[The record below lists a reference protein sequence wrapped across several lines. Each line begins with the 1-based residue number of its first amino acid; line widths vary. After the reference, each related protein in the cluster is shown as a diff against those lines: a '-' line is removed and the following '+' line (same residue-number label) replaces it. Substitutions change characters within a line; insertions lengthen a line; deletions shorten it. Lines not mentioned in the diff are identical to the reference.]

1 MIQREGDALAQ
12 RVNVGARGMRERVA
26 GDFDLHHPFEIFG
39 RDFGLEP
46 LDQRFEV
53 GQSHFYLEGS
63 AG

>member
-1 MIQREGDALAQ
+1 
-12 RVNVGARGMRERVA
+12 VGCRKRVA
-26 GDFDLHHPFEIFG
+26 GDLDLHHPFEILS
-39 RDFGLEP
+39 RDLGLEP